1 VKAVDG
7 TRAWF
12 STDKGLAYYDGTNW
26 SVYRPALDTNAPEM
40 FVRDAQGKIT
50 QIPVTTA
57 PSHHYI
63 LAVDLQGDDLW
74 VATAHG
80 VSHGIRLKEKETG
93 K

>member
-1 VKAVDG
+1 MDG

-40 FVRDAQGKIT
+40 YVRDAQGKIT
-50 QIPVTTA
+50 RIPVTTA
-57 PSHHYI
+57 PSHHYV
-63 LAVDLQGDDLW
+63 LAVDLQGDDVW

-80 VSHGIRLKEKETG
+80 VSHGIRLKQEETA
-93 K
+93 KR